1 MRIYKI
7 ETNENC
13 INIYSRDNCA
23 GKFIRLQTSD
33 VYTNISDMAAHRWD
47 DDVLVANE
55 KMVVTSIG
63 PCLEKC
69 DPQNWAGMRNDI
81 LTNVT
86 FYDETDY
93 KGEKRIIYVGPK
105 LWFHYETKLK

>member
-1 MRIYKI
+1 
-7 ETNENC
+7 
-13 INIYSRDNCA
+13 
-23 GKFIRLQTSD
+23 
-33 VYTNISDMAAHRWD
+33 MAAHRWD